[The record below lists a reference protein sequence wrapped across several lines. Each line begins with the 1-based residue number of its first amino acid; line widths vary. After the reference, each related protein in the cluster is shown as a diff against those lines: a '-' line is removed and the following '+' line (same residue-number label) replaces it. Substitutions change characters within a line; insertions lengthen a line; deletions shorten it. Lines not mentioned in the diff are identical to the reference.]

1 MDQAVP
7 VREARER
14 WRRPVAL
21 AVALC
26 LLVAIAILALSFDNR
41 QTGAHNPQTANAY
54 VGGDTTP
61 LSARVTGYLRQFPVT
76 DNQVVQAGQL
86 VAVIEDD
93 DYRAQA
99 GQAAAQLQAAQA
111 RLAALDAQLR
121 QLAEETAQARTGEVA
136 ASADAGRASPE
147 LRRQILLLHTDLG
160 QQRALDQARADQSRY
175 DADITAARALTQL
188 AERQADELAAQ
199 RDEQAGVVRARQA
212 DLRLARIT
220 LGWTRLSAPVA
231 GTLGPRLVRKDD
243 LLTPGTT
250 LVVLTP
256 LDGVWVDANFTERQI
271 PDIRIGQRARLVVD
285 AFPRQP
291 LEGRVTGLSPTTG
304 SALSAIPAD
313 NTTGNFTKVA
323 QRVPVR
329 IAIRW
334 DRSPLRGLVRPGMSV
349 IATVFTNGSP

>member
-1 MDQAVP
+1 MDL
-7 VREARER
+7 ARSIRNARTR
-14 WRRPVAL
+14 WTRPVGL
-21 AVALC
+21 GVALC
-26 LLVAIAILALSFDNR
+26 LLVAIAILVLSFDNP
-41 QTGAHNPQTANAY
+41 QTGARDPQTANAY

-61 LSARVTGYLRQFPVT
+61 LSARVTGYLREFPVA

-86 VAVIEDD
+86 VAGIEDD

-99 GQAAAQLQAAQA
+99 AGAAAALDAAEA
-111 RLAALDAQLR
+111 RLTALDAQLR
-121 QLAEETAQARTGEVA
+121 QLAEQTAEARTGEVA
-136 ASADAGRASPE
+136 ASADAGRAAPE
-147 LRRQILLLHTDLG
+147 LRRQVRLLHTDLG
-160 QQRALDQARADQSRY
+160 QQRNLDQAQADQRRY
-175 DADITAARALTQL
+175 EAGIAQARALTGVAQ
-188 AERQADELAAQ
+188 RQTDELAAQ
-199 RDEQAGVVRARQA
+199 RDEQAATVLGRRA

-231 GTLGPRLVRKDD
+231 GTLGPRLVRQGD
-243 LLTPGTT
+243 LLAPGTR

-256 LDGVWVDANFTERQI
+256 LDSVWVDANFTERQI
-271 PDIRIGQRARLVVD
+271 PDIRIGQRARLVLD

-329 IAIRW
+329 IAILW
-334 DRSPLRGLVRPGMSV
+334 NGSPLRGLVRPGMSV
-349 IATVFTNGSP
+349 TATVFTREGS